1 MTAITTNDNSNNN
14 NSSKHDHRLTKNEKR
29 RLRKK
34 EQKGATAKDDDSS
47 SNSNKNNNDH
57 VPNVTIEYVSAP
69 VYGNHDDDDG
79 MLQHFKN
86 IFEKFTKPEELTSA
100 SLGQQTSVDPDAKN
114 ATTIVTTDE
123 NEKRVSN
130 RKKKLMSRLSVAEL
144 KQLVPRAD
152 IVEAHDVTSSDPR
165 LLVYI
170 KAFRNTVP
178 VPRHWCHKRK
188 YLQGKRGIEKL
199 PFKLPDF
206 IADTGIAK
214 IRDSILERD
223 ALKRSKQKARDKM
236 KPAMGKIDID
246 YQVLHDAFF
255 KYQTK
260 CKVTNHGELYYEGK
274 EFEVGLLQDKKPGT
288 LSIELR
294 NSLGMTS
301 ELSPPPWLINM
312 QRYGPP
318 PSYPSMRIPGLN
330 APIPKRADFGYHTG
344 GWGKPPVDEYGRPLY
359 GDVFG
364 TSSDLTDVDEGIDKN
379 TRWGYFAP
387 IEKIDDDD
395 DDESGDDE
403 DANGDGDDVSK
414 DDMSGIATPSTLDG
428 MSSVITGIETPDVI
442 NLRKNTGQETP
453 VETGYKEL
461 YHVLEEKV
469 SHATAGQ
476 FYSSDRVYELPPT
489 DASIPNEQ
497 SKTNEQNNDDKSK
510 HDEDTS
516 KSKRKRKSEENS
528 AVKKIKEFKF

>member
-1 MTAITTNDNSNNN
+1 MV
-14 NSSKHDHRLTKNEKR
+14 SKDSTDTLTMVQHQQKHRLTKNEKR

-34 EQKGATAKDDDSS
+34 DNKDNKDNNNNTLVNAKDETQI
-47 SNSNKNNNDH
+47 
-57 VPNVTIEYVSAP
+57 VPNVKIEYVSASIED
-69 VYGNHDDDDG
+69 NNDEI
-79 MLQHFKN
+79 LQQFKD
-86 IFEKFTKPEELTSA
+86 IFQKFTKPEELTSDGFGQLSKDVDTKTDA
-100 SLGQQTSVDPDAKN
+100 S
-114 ATTIVTTDE
+114 VTVSN
-123 NEKRVSN
+123 NEERVS
-130 RKKKLMSRLSVAEL
+130 KKTKKLMSRLSVAEL

-165 LLVYI
+165 LLVFI
-170 KAFRNTVP
+170 KACRNSVP

-255 KYQTK
+255 KFQTK
-260 CKVTNHGELYYEGK
+260 CKVTHHGDLYYEGK

-288 LSIELR
+288 LSIELK

-364 TSSDLTDVDEGIDKN
+364 TSSDLTDVDEGIDKI
-379 TRWGYFAP
+379 TRWGYFAA
-387 IEKIDDDD
+387 IENID
-395 DDESGDDE
+395 DDESEEEE
-403 DANGDGDDVSK
+403 DADNVDGDDVSK

-442 NLRKNTGQETP
+442 NLRKNAGQETP

-469 SHATAGQ
+469 AHTTAGQ
-476 FYSSDRVYELPPT
+476 FYGSDRVYTLPT
-489 DASIPNEQ
+489 NDAGIPEEQQDNEQ
-497 SKTNEQNNDDKSK
+497 KIDGKSK
-510 HDEDTS
+510 IDEDTS